1 MAITSITSFN
11 VSPTNKLKKTT
22 QNQNASNVSFGVAP
36 NTAHVAPRK
45 TLGLVAA
52 ALAALGAMVS
62 TVGCDSA
69 SAVGPNEPPSKTDT
83 TATIN
88 PPKQDTISPVQE
100 KLKEMVEFLGLK
112 QAQSTIALARVA
124 YLPNPGDITQI
135 NYTVAPKVS
144 AGTAYELTYDQDS
157 SSKDTTVFSYIER
170 NTATG
175 YTTKGTKTFTTTAN
189 GIKESDKN
197 VENELPQEYE
207 YVANEA
213 EGYVV
218 KYRLNSDG
226 TKAISRKIYPGQVAN
241 SLRETYADGSWPVD
255 IANINIVYQ

>member
-36 NTAHVAPRK
+36 NTARVAPRK

-88 PPKQDTISPVQE
+88 PPKSDSVSPVQV
-100 KLKEMVEFLGLK
+100 KLKEMVDFLGLK
-112 QAQSTIALARVA
+112 KSQSATALGRVA

-135 NYTVAPKVS
+135 NYTDVNDRR
-144 AGTAYELTYDQDS
+144 AYELTYDQDS
-157 SSKDTTVFSYIER
+157 SSKDTTVFRYIGT
-170 NTATG
+170 NTITGAT
-175 YTTKGTKTFTTTAN
+175 TNGTKTFTTTAS
-189 GIKESDKN
+189 GVKETDNN
-197 VENELPQEYE
+197 VDNKDGLPREFE
-207 YVANEA
+207 YVPNKA
-213 EGYVV
+213 EGYVS
-218 KYRLNSDG
+218 KYLINTDG
-226 TKAISRKIYPGQVAN
+226 TKTAIRRLYPGQALN
-241 SLRETYADGSWPVD
+241 SLKETDATGAEVTKLT
-255 IANINIVYQ
+255 NINIVYQ